1 MLFLMTNQQCQSTVN
16 YCNSINNNGRRMTL
30 WTGLVPGSHGSN
42 MLCTLFTAI
51 LLFIYFSAFLY
62 PVHGDG
68 MLDAIFFWVVHPSVR
83 KTVRVCACV
92 LGWRHSLTCWPSACS
107 FWNYLLSLFYCSFV
121 CSLYALCFPAYFLQN
136 VSCCCLSNQVIETG

>member
-1 MLFLMTNQQCQSTVN
+1 
-16 YCNSINNNGRRMTL
+16 
-30 WTGLVPGSHGSN
+30 

-83 KTVRVCACV
+83 KTVRVCVCV
-92 LGWRHSLTCWPSACS
+92 CAWVEAFFDLLAISL
-107 FWNYLLSLFYCSFV
+107 
-121 CSLYALCFPAYFLQN
+121 
-136 VSCCCLSNQVIETG
+136 

>member
-1 MLFLMTNQQCQSTVN
+1 
-16 YCNSINNNGRRMTL
+16 
-30 WTGLVPGSHGSN
+30 

-83 KTVRVCACV
+83 KTVRVCVRVC
-92 LGWRHSLTCWPSACS
+92 LGGGIL
-107 FWNYLLSLFYCSFV
+107 
-121 CSLYALCFPAYFLQN
+121 
-136 VSCCCLSNQVIETG
+136 